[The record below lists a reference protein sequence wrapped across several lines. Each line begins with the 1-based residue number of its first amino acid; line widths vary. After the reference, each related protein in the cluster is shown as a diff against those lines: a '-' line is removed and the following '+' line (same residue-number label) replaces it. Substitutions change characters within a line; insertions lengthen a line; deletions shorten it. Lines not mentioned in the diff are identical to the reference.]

1 MADKSPSVTTR
12 AATEEDDAFL
22 FALFTAVRSP
32 EFAYSPLAP
41 AQLDLLMNIQYA
53 GQKQTYG
60 VQYPGG
66 NHIVLLDGLPI
77 GRIWLFRGEAEH
89 QLVDISLMPEFRNR
103 GIGGVLLAAA
113 IAAAR
118 AACAPLCC
126 SVAVTNPASLR
137 LHQRLGFQIVGQDE
151 IYYDLAIEPAEN

>member
-1 MADKSPSVTTR
+1 MADMTPSVTTR
-12 AATEEDDAFL
+12 AATEEDEAFL

-32 EFAYSPLAP
+32 EFAYSSLAP

-77 GRIWLFRGEAEH
+77 GRIWFFRGDTEH
-89 QLVDISLMPEFRNR
+89 QLVDISLLPEFRNR
-103 GIGGVLLAAA
+103 GIGGLLVTDA

-118 AACAPLCC
+118 AAGVQLCC

-137 LHQRLGFQIVGQDE
+137 FHQRLGFQIVGQDE
-151 IYYDLAIEPAEN
+151 IYYDLAIDPSTN

>member
-1 MADKSPSVTTR
+1 MTPSVTTR
-12 AATEEDDAFL
+12 AATDQDDAFL

-41 AQLDLLMNIQYA
+41 AQLDLLMSIQYA

-77 GRIWLFRGEAEH
+77 GRIWFFRGPTEH
-89 QLVDISLMPEFRNR
+89 QLVDISLLPHR
-103 GIGGVLLAAA
+103 
-113 IAAAR
+113 
-118 AACAPLCC
+118 
-126 SVAVTNPASLR
+126 
-137 LHQRLGFQIVGQDE
+137 
-151 IYYDLAIEPAEN
+151 